1 MPKPVPIYSDS
12 KDEARMTGFK
22 LVGEG
27 KSSTKSQPT
36 NDFALYI
43 QSSQTYIDFQKGIA
57 R

>member
-27 KSSTKSQPT
+27 KSPTKSQPT

-43 QSSQTYIDFQKGIA
+43 QSSQTYIDFERGNAK
-57 R
+57 